1 MTDRIFADIMTI
13 ATAIIGL
20 AIIATI
26 ISKQAD
32 TANVVTQ
39 AGKAFS
45 SIIGAAVKPVTGT
58 SGLGNLN

>member
-1 MTDRIFADIMTI
+1 MTI

-45 SIIGAAVKPVTGT
+45 SIIGAAVKPVTGS
-58 SGLGNLN
+58 SGLGTLN